1 MKTMMKNIKTKIITA
16 ALLAGILLMM
26 IPAFPVHAS
35 GETASTTT
43 SSQTPNF
50 SNVTAPIES
59 MIRAILRPAL
69 GIVGA
74 LGSLFCIIL
83 GVKFAK
89 AEEPQEREKAK
100 AHLKNAI
107 IGFVLIFVL
116 LVALNALL
124 DPMITWVTSN
134 AKGTGL

>member
-1 MKTMMKNIKTKIITA
+1 MKNIKTKIITA